1 MRGGEDFGL
10 CITVGHKVLLNRS
23 NKCYGGGGEGVKNL
37 PKMYYLINEKPLKI
51 LF

>member
-23 NKCYGGGGEGVKNL
+23 NKCYGGGGGGGQKFAQNVL
-37 PKMYYLINEKPLKI
+37 PN
-51 LF
+51 